1 MKNIINFKPWT
12 IIITILII
20 IFIAVAAYFILNINL
35 EKQIEGILEIDEEKN
50 IKIFFDKINYYD
62 LKKISKLSFFI
73 DGKKYFNN
81 NFKIEFDKNDNVY
94 YFIFNNANI
103 ENLFEENSKIN
114 VLINGDTKKL
124 FQIIL
129 NIK

>member
-1 MKNIINFKPWT
+1 MKNIINIKPWT
-12 IIITILII
+12 IILAILII
-20 IFIAVAAYFILNINL
+20 ILIAIAAYFILNINL
-35 EKQIEGILEIDEEKN
+35 EKQIEGVLEIDEEKN

-94 YFIFNNANI
+94 YFIFNDENI
-103 ENLFEENSKIN
+103 ENLFEANSKIN

>member
-1 MKNIINFKPWT
+1 MKNIINLKPLT
-12 IIITILII
+12 I
-20 IFIAVAAYFILNINL
+20 IFIILITIFIIVVSYLILNITI

-73 DGKKYFNN
+73 DGKKYFDN
-81 NFKIEFDKNDNVY
+81 NFKIEFDKNDNIY
-94 YFIFNNANI
+94 YFIFNNENI
-103 ENLFEENSKIN
+103 ENLFETNSKIK

-124 FQIIL
+124 FEIIL

>member
-1 MKNIINFKPWT
+1 MKNIINLKPWT

-20 IFIAVAAYFILNINL
+20 IFIAIAAYFILNINL

-94 YFIFNNANI
+94 YFIFNNENI
-103 ENLFEENSKIN
+103 ENLFEANSKIN